1 MPSGT
6 AAAGHTGCSAPA
18 MNVRLLWIPVLALA
32 VSACGERTLKDT
44 ATDVALQQRLVAP
57 PADADAD
64 HALWNA
70 VRVAYRYNDG
80 ALLWLDDARPRPQA
94 TALRE
99 AIAHASSDGLDPAQ
113 YDTRALATLGRV
125 DTGLFSAERYVPA
138 AAADVDVRLT
148 LAAARLVRDLR
159 GRVDAGAVGGNW
171 VGEKRKLSVGKLVWL
186 AANADDVEATLR
198 RAAPPHPQYA
208 HLRGAMARLRAEAA
222 KGGWPTVPDSAA
234 VPASRK
240 NPDLAPFRA
249 RLAASGHYVAPAASG
264 TTADAAADAEAL
276 REAVRRFQREH
287 GLEDDG
293 VPGKA
298 TIAAMNVTIEDRI
311 RQLEVNLERMRWLPD
326 DLGDTHVLVNVPT
339 FHLEAIEDGRKALE
353 MRVVTG
359 RTHTP
364 TPIFSD
370 TMETVV
376 FSPYWN
382 VPDSIQRG
390 EVLPELEKD
399 PSYLERQNMEVVK
412 NGQPV
417 DPWMLYSDDPSIR
430 IRQRPGSGNAL
441 GHVKFLF
448 PNEHDVY
455 LHDTPADALFAR
467 AGRSFSHGCVRVE
480 RPFELAQWVLRDQH
494 EWTPAKIETA
504 MHSGSERH
512 VALAEKIPVHI
523 VYFTAWAGPDGTVQF
538 ANDVYGHD
546 ARHAALVPAA
556 WPPMPRAAAV
566 ATR

>member
-1 MPSGT
+1 MKIRSLCV
-6 AAAGHTGCSAPA
+6 A
-18 MNVRLLWIPVLALA
+18 VLALA
-32 VSACGERTLKDT
+32 SAACGERTLKES
-44 ATDVALQQRLVAP
+44 ATDVALQRRLVAP
-57 PADADAD
+57 PPDAAADR
-64 HALWNA
+64 ALWNA

-94 TALRE
+94 EALRR
-99 AIAHASSDGLDPAQ
+99 AIAHAARDGLDPAH
-113 YDTRALATLGRV
+113 YDTRALASLSRV
-125 DTGLFSAERYVPA
+125 DTGVFSAERYVPA
-138 AAADVDVRLT
+138 AAADADVRLT

-159 GRVDAGAVGGNW
+159 GRVDAGAVGANW
-171 VGEKRKLSVGKLVWL
+171 VGEKRKLSVGRLVWL

-198 RAAPPHPQYA
+198 RAAPRHPQYE

-222 KGGWPTVPDSAA
+222 KGGWPTVPESAV
-234 VPASRK
+234 VPASSRR
-240 NPDLAPFRA
+240 PDLAPFRA
-249 RLAASGHYVAPAASG
+249 RLAASGHYVAPASS
-264 TTADAAADAEAL
+264 AAIDPEAEAEAL

-298 TIAAMNVTIEDRI
+298 TIAAMNVPIEDRI

-326 DLGDTHVLVNVPT
+326 DLGDTHVLINVPT
-339 FHLEAIEDGRKALE
+339 FHLEAIEDGRPALQ
-353 MRVVTG
+353 MRVVAG

-417 DPWMLYSDDPSIR
+417 DPWLLYSDDPSIR

-480 RPFELAQWVLRDQH
+480 RPFELAQWVLREQP
-494 EWTPAKIETA
+494 EWTPAKIEEA
-504 MHSGSERH
+504 MYSGSERH
-512 VALAEKIPVHI
+512 VALAEEIPVHI
-523 VYFTAWAGPDGTVQF
+523 VYFTAWAGADGTVQF
-538 ANDVYGHD
+538 ADDVYGHD
-546 ARHAALVPAA
+546 ARQAELVPSA
-556 WPPMPRAAAV
+556 WPPMPRAAV
-566 ATR
+566 AAR